1 MNTTGIVRRIDD
13 LGRIVIPKEI
23 RKTLRIKDGDPLE
36 ININGDSIV
45 LRKYSMLEDISDLF
59 KIFIDRISTMTL
71 RNILICDR
79 DKILCGA
86 GYDVLSFVGKN
97 ISNDIYDF
105 MEERKKEYI
114 DNTVIKLTDSKEINS
129 NFIFSSMITNGDV
142 VGGVIFFGEDE
153 IRDTDKLFLNLIID
167 IFVKYIEE

>member
-36 ININGDSIV
+36 ININGDSII

-153 IRDTDKLFLNLIID
+153 ISDTDKLFLNLIID